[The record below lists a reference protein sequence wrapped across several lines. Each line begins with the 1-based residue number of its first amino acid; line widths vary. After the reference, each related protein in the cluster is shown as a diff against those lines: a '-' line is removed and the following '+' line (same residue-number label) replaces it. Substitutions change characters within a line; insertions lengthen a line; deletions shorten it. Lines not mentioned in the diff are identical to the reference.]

1 MISDW
6 TCIMSDSDFDSTN
19 EMLIVFPI
27 DSTSLILGKQSTNV
41 KLF

>member
-1 MISDW
+1 MG
-6 TCIMSDSDFDSTN
+6 DSDTDSTH

-41 KLF
+41 KVF